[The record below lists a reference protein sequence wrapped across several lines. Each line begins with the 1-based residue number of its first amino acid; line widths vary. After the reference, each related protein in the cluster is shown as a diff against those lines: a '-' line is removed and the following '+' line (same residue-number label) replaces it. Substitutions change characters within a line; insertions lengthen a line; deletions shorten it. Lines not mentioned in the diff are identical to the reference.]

1 MTGLNVYVSATIAFV
16 VCTFYTTIVKNHTF
30 YFYSTLVISGHDF
43 TYPPKGGLKAVVWTD
58 TVQIVLMIGS
68 MATLVIK
75 GVIDVGIE
83 NVWRRNLNS
92 SRLEF
97 FKYEFEMQFLCSC
110 NLILILRLFQ
120 HRSRSY
126 YTENGII

>member
-1 MTGLNVYVSATIAFV
+1 M
-16 VCTFYTTIVKNHTF
+16 
-30 YFYSTLVISGHDF
+30 
-43 TYPPKGGLKAVVWTD
+43 YPPKGGLKAVVWID